1 LRIGINNL
9 PVFGKINQIIFFL
22 VGMRFHLVN
31 YAIFDGKKKQQGV
44 TQIGPK
50 VCGFDLKKAL

>member
-1 LRIGINNL
+1 MRIGKNNV

-31 YAIFDGKKKQQGV
+31 YAIFDEKKNSKE
-44 TQIGPK
+44 
-50 VCGFDLKKAL
+50 